1 MAFTP
6 DNNWLLKFSA
16 SGAVRVQVVTVF
28 RSVLVPFLWYSVVE
42 SSFVTVIVTFG
53 FSSVIVT
60 FGCSSFVNKL
70 YKLPISCS
78 WFGEVSICRCLNVL
92 LKSSNNNLSKPP
104 RLEAA

>member
-42 SSFVTVIVTFG
+42 SSFVT
-53 FSSVIVT
+53 VIVT